1 MMSGM
6 LSGNSQ
12 SLGLIRERPPLK
24 VFQRT
29 LLDGEEDND
38 NGDHEDDEE
47 DLKSSDGDEPKP
59 KRIRADKG
67 FESRD
72 ELHGVS
78 EASLDFAPGKLNLE
92 PNKLHSMPNECGEEA
107 PLGKLSF
114 GIFRFCWFCFCFQ
127 YISFI
132 IIIQYLL
139 FCYIFIL
146 TGLDPTDEEDA
157 QPSNIVSS
165 SHHYNSIV
173 PEVQASIATGGGGP
187 TDASLHALLAAHDA
201 NPRQINAMAQPGM
214 PTFGD
219 FGNNTGMASGP
230 PGPFQTHIPP
240 QMNMNYPGLAQFHQG
255 VGTQLPL
262 GVMGGMGGM
271 FAPGMTPFINPNHQ
285 FTNASLNQMIMRQQV
300 AGQMPQMGHH
310 QFGVGGMPMAQHP
323 HNMPRGYG
331 GSSSSQGGLT
341 PDILFARHGPPA
353 MGMGG
358 YSSFPRNSFLGMDV
372 QMPRRDADGIPFDV
386 PVILALPEDNLKL
399 STHQVLLRHQI
410 EAFRATEQDMSTHMR
425 GRNKPI
431 LQNQIGIRCRHCSHL
446 PVGRRQKGATYFP
459 NATLGLYQAA
469 QNMSTT
475 HMQCGLCSEMPFE
488 IKQQFAHL
496 ISTKVASSGA
506 GRPYWSR
513 AAKKLGLIDTEDG
526 IRFIRDL
533 PTEKV
538 KELEEQESA

>member
-1 MMSGM
+1 
-6 LSGNSQ
+6 
-12 SLGLIRERPPLK
+12 
-24 VFQRT
+24 
-29 LLDGEEDND
+29 
-38 NGDHEDDEE
+38 
-47 DLKSSDGDEPKP
+47 
-59 KRIRADKG
+59 
-67 FESRD
+67 
-72 ELHGVS
+72 
-78 EASLDFAPGKLNLE
+78 
-92 PNKLHSMPNECGEEA
+92 
-107 PLGKLSF
+107 
-114 GIFRFCWFCFCFQ
+114 
-127 YISFI
+127 
-132 IIIQYLL
+132 
-139 FCYIFIL
+139 
-146 TGLDPTDEEDA
+146 
-157 QPSNIVSS
+157 
-165 SHHYNSIV
+165 V
-173 PEVQASIATGGGGP
+173 PEVQASISTGGGGP

-214 PTFGD
+214 PTLGD
-219 FGNNTGMASGP
+219 FGNTTGMAGGP
-230 PGPFQTHIPP
+230 PGPFLSHGNAHQTH
-240 QMNMNYPGLAQFHQG
+240 MNYPGLAQFHQG
-255 VGTQLPL
+255 VGSQLPL
-262 GVMGGMGGM
+262 GVMGGM
-271 FAPGMTPFINPNHQ
+271 FAPGMTGMTPFINPNHQ

-300 AGQMPQMGHH
+300 AGQMPPMGHH
-310 QFGVGGMPMAQHP
+310 QFGLAGMNMAPHP
-323 HNMPRGYG
+323 HNIPRGYG
-331 GSSSSQGGLT
+331 GGGSSSQGGLT

-372 QMPRRDADGIPFDV
+372 QMPRRDTDGIPFDL

-410 EAFRATEQDMSTHMR
+410 EAFRATDQDMSTHMR

-431 LQNQIGIRCRHCSHL
+431 LQNCSHL

-538 KELEEQESA
+538 KELEEQQSA